1 MSRPRRRIAW
11 LTSPHSMAAINDSPR
26 NQPPPREPRTRP
38 GLTHTGRALV
48 LLAATAVSAEAVLWI
63 AGGLGAAA
71 VGAAA
76 IAVTALIVA
85 RYVSGA
91 DTFDGGYRK
100 PVRMV
105 QQREPSLQGWASAV
119 EAAMSSGPG
128 FERVFRPELERLYAV
143 RLAERHGVSMH
154 AEPDRAAALVGPEV
168 WAWIDP
174 RRPEPS
180 QAPPRLVLDR
190 RALAGHEPPPP
201 PETVLEALVRRL
213 ETL

>member
-11 LTSPHSMAAINDSPR
+11 LTSPHSMAAINDDGPNR
-26 NQPPPREPRTRP
+26 PPKRADRGNP
-38 GLTHTGRALV
+38 GLTHAGRAL
-48 LLAATAVSAEAVLWI
+48 LLLTGTAVCAEAVLWI

-85 RYVSGA
+85 RYVGGA

-119 EAAMSSGPG
+119 EAAMSSGPA

-154 AEPDRAAALVGPEV
+154 AEPERAAELVGPDV

-174 RRPEPS
+174 RRPEPP
-180 QAPPRLVLDR
+180 QAAPRLVLDR
-190 RALAGHEPPPP
+190 RALAGQVPAPP
-201 PETVLEALVRRL
+201 PEAVLEALVRRL